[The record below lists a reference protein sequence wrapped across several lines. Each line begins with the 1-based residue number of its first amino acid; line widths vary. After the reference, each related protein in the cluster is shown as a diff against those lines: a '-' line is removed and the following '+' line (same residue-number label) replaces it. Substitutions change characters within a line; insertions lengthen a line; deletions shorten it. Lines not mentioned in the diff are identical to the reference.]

1 MYDCKRATDKSIIAV
16 GKWCVYLMAI
26 DLGRCC
32 MNITDDGLV
41 AFDSGCSNVS
51 TANLLDGDDIC
62 HLERICLV
70 DCTNITDIGVSAIAP
85 LLNTIKLIGCS
96 LVSDIGVSAIGNN
109 RPLLNIMNLAGCSLV
124 SDIGVSAIGYNCP
137 PLKTIDLSCS
147 DIITDI
153 GVSAIGNNWFL

>member
-26 DLGRCC
+26 NLGRC
-32 MNITDDGLV
+32 MNIADDGLV
-41 AFDSGCSNVS
+41 AFDSVCSNVS

-62 HLERICLV
+62 HLERICLF

-96 LVSDIGVSAIGNN
+96 LVSDKGVSAIGNN
-109 RPLLNIMNLAGCSLV
+109 CPL
-124 SDIGVSAIGYNCP
+124 
-137 PLKTIDLSCS
+137 LKTIDLSCS

-153 GVSAIGNNWFL
+153 GVSAEEL